1 MDDQLEADDPRFD
14 DPSMQRAAQV
24 RARSGWLTVWRVLGI
39 VVVVTAIGAGMLYL
53 GFIALVTLL
62 FSNGFGSNK

>member
-1 MDDQLEADDPRFD
+1 MDEQLEADDPRFD
-14 DPSMQRAAQV
+14 DPFLQRTTKV
-24 RARSGWLTVWRVLGI
+24 RARSGWPTVWRVLAI